1 MAGTAVPLN
10 AAIAIA
16 PRHAV
21 KTKLDS
27 HERKTDN
34 SAVGICVIFNPT
46 ARGDK
51 ARRFRRQLDAIASE
65 CALKP
70 TIAPGDATRLAAA
83 AVAEG
88 FTTIV
93 AAGGDGTVNE
103 VANGIANAPDGLQ
116 KTRLGI
122 LPLGSVNVLAKEL
135 DLPTN
140 LARAWEV
147 IQRGRERRVDLPW
160 MEFAGATGT
169 ERRAFVILAGAG
181 LDARA
186 VELVK
191 WGIKKRL
198 GTLAY
203 MVAGW
208 RALNEARTPMTVTC
222 GNTTIESA
230 ELVLFGNGRY
240 YGGRLPFFVKARMD
254 DGQFDV
260 CVFTRFQR
268 WRLPSYLWA
277 LFRGRLA
284 ELKGVH
290 YFQTD
295 SLTLTSGERVPLE
308 LDGDAVGHLPAKVS
322 IQPQALRLVV
332 P

>member
-1 MAGTAVPLN
+1 MN
-10 AAIAIA
+10 RAIAIA
-16 PRHAV
+16 PRRAV

-27 HERKTDN
+27 HGWKTDN
-34 SAVGICVIFNPT
+34 SAVAICVIFNPT
-46 ARGDK
+46 ARGGA
-51 ARRFRRQLDAIASE
+51 ARRFRRQLDAIGAE

-70 TIAPGDATRLAAA
+70 TAAPGDATRLATA
-83 AVAEG
+83 AVTEG

-116 KTRLGI
+116 KARLGI
-122 LPLGSVNVLAKEL
+122 LPLGSVNVLAK
-135 DLPTN
+135 DLGIPTN
-140 LARAWEV
+140 IARAWEI

-160 MEFAGATGT
+160 MEFAGANGI

-181 LDARA
+181 IDARA

-191 WGIKKRL
+191 WGVKKRL

-203 MVAGW
+203 ILAGW
-208 RALNEARTPMTVTC
+208 RALNETKVPMTVTC
-222 GNTTIESA
+222 GGRVIESA

-240 YGGRLPFFVKARMD
+240 YGGRLPFFPAARMD
-254 DGQFDV
+254 DGQLDL
-260 CVFTRFQR
+260 CVFTKFQR
-268 WRLPSYLWA
+268 WRLPVYLWA

-284 ELKGVH
+284 ELKDVH

-295 SLTLTSGERVPLE
+295 SLTLNSAERVPIE
-308 LDGDAVGHLPAKVS
+308 LDGDALGHLPAKIGV
-322 IQPQALRLVV
+322 QPQALRLVV